1 MKKFGKF
8 LLAAA
13 SVTVLAGG
21 AYYFIKNIINRDS
34 DQDFDDFDDDF
45 DDFGFNEEE
54 DADTA
59 SQEAREYVTINL
71 AADEGEAD
79 VQKTSVPSD
88 NDIEASEEE

>member
-34 DQDFDDFDDDF
+34 DQDFDDFDDEF
-45 DDFGFNEEE
+45 DDFGAEEEE

-71 AADEGEAD
+71 AAEEAD